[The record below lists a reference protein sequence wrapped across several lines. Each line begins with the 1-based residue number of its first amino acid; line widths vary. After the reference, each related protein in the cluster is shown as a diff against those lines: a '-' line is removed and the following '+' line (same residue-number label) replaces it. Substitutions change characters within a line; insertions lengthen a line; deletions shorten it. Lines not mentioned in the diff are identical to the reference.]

1 MYCTTQVTSGGS
13 STPISKESC
22 GLLYLLLSAVLFSV
36 MGAFLK
42 IVTQEGMPSTQLVF
56 FRAAFQG
63 LFVLLGMFYYRVED
77 MQEQDVAMTSSRSTN
92 NVTTAEASFATVECT
107 SPKNDKELYPDLL
120 IKVPFGSCDYERKIV
135 ILRGIV
141 GGGFG
146 FICYFYSMKSLPL
159 GDAVTLFSIYPIY
172 TIFMAKCFLN
182 EDITCTH
189 IIVTV
194 TNLIGGIMIAGPSF
208 LSLENLGSSSK
219 NKDFFV
225 ENNNNNNSSN
235 SSNDYES
242 NKQQYNPLGY
252 ATALAGGFFAASVVI
267 LIRKAGSMGIHT
279 LQLLFSWCCFGLL
292 SSVLFGL
299 TIGKTVE
306 GPWIWPPSTKSWLC
320 ILATVVLGTA
330 AHFLLN
336 YAARFAPA
344 GLSAIV
350 RSTDILWAYILEV
363 LVFQEIPSFT
373 TIAGVAIILVSL
385 SMIALEKFREETTTR
400 GSSSSSS
407 SCDGKRHYDT
417 VLSYEVGDEEDEEQE
432 TASAGQDS
440 SSLSLLGVEMQE
452 VMPHDGI
459 TKY

>member
-1 MYCTTQVTSGGS
+1 
-13 STPISKESC
+13 
-22 GLLYLLLSAVLFSV
+22 
-36 MGAFLK
+36 
-42 IVTQEGMPSTQLVF
+42 MPSTQLVF
-56 FRAAFQG
+56 FRAVFQG
-63 LFVLLGMFYYRVED
+63 LFVVLGMCYYRVEEI
-77 MQEQDVAMTSSRSTN
+77 QEQDMATTRSRSTN
-92 NVTTAEASFATVECT
+92 VTTTTGSSVANVECMST
-107 SPKNDKELYPDLL
+107 KNDKELLCPDLL
-120 IKVPFGSCDYERKIV
+120 IQVPFGSWDYERKIV

-159 GDAVTLFSIYPIY
+159 GDAITLFSIYPIY

-219 NKDFFV
+219 NKDLFV
-225 ENNNNNNSSN
+225 ENNNNNN

-267 LIRKAGSMGIHT
+267 LIRKAGSMGTHT

-344 GLSAIV
+344 GLCAIV

-373 TIAGVAIILVSL
+373 TIAGVVIILISL

-407 SCDGKRHYDT
+407 SSCDGKSYYDT
-417 VLSYEVGDEEDEEQE
+417 VLSYEVGDEEDEEQD

-452 VMPHDGI
+452 VMPHDDTT